1 MALDAGMRL
10 GPYEILG
17 VLGAG
22 GMGEVYRARDTTLQ
36 RDVAI
41 KVLPAAMAGNP
52 KRLKRF
58 EREARALAALNHPN
72 IAAVYGIEEPGVGS
86 GHGRALV
93 MELVE
98 GEDLSV
104 VIARQDR
111 SRDAASAGSSPG
123 ASAPGRGLRL
133 AEALAIARQVADAL
147 GAAHEAGI
155 VHRDLKPANI
165 KVREDGTVKVL
176 DFGLATGGT
185 EDTDSDA
192 RSGSGSGSS
201 PVPGELPDTVTMG
214 DYLTRD
220 GEIVG
225 TAAYMAPE
233 QARGQRVDK
242 RADIWAFGVVL
253 FEMIAGRL
261 PFASGDARDTMAHV
275 LATDPDWA
283 ALPQGTPPSIRRLLG
298 RCLTKDR
305 TRRLHDI
312 ADARLE
318 LDEAAEPPL
327 PGPERA
333 AQARPAGRARWAPAL
348 TIAAVGLLAG
358 VTIGTAVWRS
368 PPAAPTVIRARLD
381 VGPAT
386 ELNAGGIHPSVV
398 LPAGG
403 ACTALAWL
411 PNGRA
416 LAFIGVS
423 GGVRRVFVR
432 ELDGDSARPIP
443 GTEGARALA
452 LSPDGQEVA
461 FWADGAIRKVKLSGG
476 PSVRLSEAGVVN
488 GLAWGATRIVIA
500 ESPNIREVS
509 PADGERRQITQ
520 WRELIR
526 HASPSLLP
534 GDSAVLYTEYEKQWT
549 SGDERVMLLPLTPGA
564 TPRVLLRQAADA
576 RYLASGHLAFLRQ
589 GALFVVPFDART
601 FELRG
606 DPVAVVQDVA
616 QSVVAWDSDDLTLA
630 GQFAVSP
637 QGMLAYV
644 NSPPTAYPDR
654 ELVAVDRQGRIE
666 PVGAPLMGY
675 RNHVELSPDGSRIA
689 VSVQTAA
696 DIRAFAYDLRRGNL
710 SRMADS
716 LRGEVMVAAWSR
728 DDQVAFQQVE
738 SGRITAAIVRPD
750 AAAPVRQLTDP
761 AGFWA
766 SSWSPDGHLVGM
778 KGGHLWCYP
787 PNATGTGSL
796 EVAATTA
803 LETQPAF
810 SPDGRWLAY
819 TSNATGQPEVYIRPF
834 QVPGEP
840 VTVSTK
846 GGSSPAWNPR
856 GRELFYLEPGAKGDR
871 MMAVDVTSP
880 ARPGRPVA
888 LFSFAQSEFVLGGG
902 VLTPYAVAPD
912 GRRFYAVR
920 QPQRSPKPVTEVTIV
935 LNWFEELK
943 VKAASVR

>member
-1 MALDAGMRL
+1 MPLAVGVRL
-10 GPYEILG
+10 GPYEVLG
-17 VLGAG
+17 VVGAG

-52 KRLKRF
+52 KRLVRF

-72 IAAVYGIEEPGVGS
+72 IATVYGIEEPASDSV
-86 GHGRALV
+86 HGRALV

-98 GEDLSV
+98 GEDLSW
-104 VIARQDR
+104 RLH
-111 SRDAASAGSSPG
+111 
-123 ASAPGRGLRL
+123 RGPLPL
-133 AEALAIARQVADAL
+133 AEVLPIARQVADAL
-147 GAAHEAGI
+147 AAAHDAGI

-185 EDTDSDA
+185 ADTDAD
-192 RSGSGSGSS
+192 SGSGSGAGSS
-201 PVPGELPDTVTMG
+201 PGPEELPHTVTLSG
-214 DYLTRD
+214 YLTRD
-220 GEIVG
+220 GDVIG

-233 QARGQRVDK
+233 QAKGKRVDK

-253 FEMIAGRL
+253 FEMLAGQR
-261 PFASGDARDTMAHV
+261 PFAPGDARDTIAHV

-283 ALPQGTPPSIRRLLG
+283 ALPPGTPPSIRRLLA

-318 LDEAAEPPL
+318 LDEAIAPSL
-327 PGPERA
+327 PEDGDA
-333 AQARPAGRARWAPAL
+333 AQARPAGRARWALAL
-348 TIAAVGLLAG
+348 TLAAVGLLAG
-358 VTIGTAVWRS
+358 IAIGMAVWRS
-368 PPAAPTVIRARLD
+368 PPADHAVTRVRLD
-381 VGPAT
+381 VRPAT
-386 ELNAGGIHPSVV
+386 ELNAGGVHPSVV

-403 ACTALAWL
+403 SSTALDWS

-416 LAFIGVS
+416 LAFIGIA
-423 GGVRRVFVR
+423 GGVRQIFVR
-432 ELDGDSARPIP
+432 DLADDSARPVP

-461 FWADGAIRKVKLSGG
+461 FWADGAIRKVKISGG
-476 PSVRLSEAGVVN
+476 PSVKLCDAGVVN
-488 GLAWGATRIVIA
+488 SLAWGATRIVFA
-500 ESPNIREVS
+500 ESPNIGEVS

-520 WRELIR
+520 WRELVR

-534 GDSAVLYTEYEKQWT
+534 GDAALLYTEFEKQWT

-564 TPRVLLRQAADA
+564 TPHVLLRQAADA

-589 GALFVVPFDART
+589 GTLFVVPFDART
-601 FELRG
+601 FEIRG
-606 DPVAVVQDVA
+606 DPVAVVKDVA
-616 QSVVAWDSDDLTLA
+616 QAVVAWDSDDLTLA

-644 NSPPTAYPDR
+644 NSPLAAYPDR

-666 PVGAPLMGY
+666 SVGAPVMGY

-696 DIRAFAYDLRRGNL
+696 DIRAFAYDLRRGSL

-716 LRGEVMVAAWSR
+716 LKGEVMVAAWSR
-728 DDQVAFQQVE
+728 DDQIAFQQVE
-738 SGRITAAIVRPD
+738 AGKITATVVRPD

-761 AGFWA
+761 EGFWA

-778 KGGHLWCYP
+778 KNGHLWHYP
-787 PNATGTGSL
+787 PQATGAGSS
-796 EVAATTA
+796 EVATTTA
-803 LETQPAF
+803 IETQPMF

-819 TSNATGQPEVYIRPF
+819 TSNATGRLEVYVRPF
-834 QVPGEP
+834 PGPGEP
-840 VTVSTK
+840 VTVSTN
-846 GGSSPAWNPR
+846 GGSSPAWNPN
-856 GRELFYLEPGAKGDR
+856 GRELFYVEAGTEGDR
-871 MMAVDVTSP
+871 MMAVEVASP
-880 ARPGRPVA
+880 TRPGKPVA
-888 LFSFAQSEFVLGGG
+888 LFSFPRSELVLGAG

-920 QPQRSPKPVTEVTIV
+920 QTTRASVPVTEIRVV
-935 LNWFEELK
+935 LNWFEELRTK
-943 VKAASVR
+943 SPAVR